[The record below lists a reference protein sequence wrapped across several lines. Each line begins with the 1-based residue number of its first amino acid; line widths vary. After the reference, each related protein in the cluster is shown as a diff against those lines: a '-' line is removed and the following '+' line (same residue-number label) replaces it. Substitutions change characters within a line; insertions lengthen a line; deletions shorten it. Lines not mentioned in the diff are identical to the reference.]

1 MGHPAACSQRKD
13 GQSCVAVFVLH
24 RGAGANKVT
33 KKTLIFVEPTPL
45 KMIVCVINK
54 VTSKALF
61 CFVQCVSHFVLLI
74 QKVMKCACV
83 FRGDGRKGSNRYESR
98 VIPVDGQF
106 SE

>member
-1 MGHPAACSQRKD
+1 MGRAASLSLYFTGVPELIR
-13 GQSCVAVFVLH
+13 LL
-24 RGAGANKVT
+24 
-33 KKTLIFVEPTPL
+33 KTLIFVEPTPL